1 MKGYRNFIR
10 QPFKIIKA
18 TLFFLE
24 HEMSMSS
31 ITRTVIIIF
40 MRIPSD
46 LYYRHSENAN
56 EKINR

>member
-46 LYYRHSENAN
+46 LY
-56 EKINR
+56 